1 MLYPWSAKTA
11 FQKLN
16 QHELRSPSLPG
27 SMTGNVCQVI
37 PGSKAS
43 QCYCVLYVSTCD
55 ELVILFSVLGQSSEQ
70 RETDTICEAGLL
82 MTDQEYSRPCHS

>member
-27 SMTGNVCQVI
+27 SMAGNVCQVV
-37 PGSKAS
+37 PSSKAS
-43 QCYCVLYVSTCD
+43 QCSVCLHMQHLGCN

-70 RETDTICEAGLL
+70 RETDAICEAGLL
-82 MTDQEYSRPCHS
+82 MTDQEYS